1 MSDDIFDELRE
12 IFEISQDV
20 KIEFKEIYGL
30 TFAFES
36 KINIMRNSIVSTEIA
51 PLGIIYEENDEY
63 YFAPLDEVE
72 NINEIIKEYVKTIPE
87 GECSHSQQ

>member
-1 MSDDIFDELRE
+1 MSDDIFNELRE

-20 KIEFKEIYGL
+20 KIEFKEIYGF

-51 PLGIIYEENDEY
+51 PVGIIYEENDEY

-72 NINEIIKEYVKTIPE
+72 NIDEIIKEYVKTIP
-87 GECSHSQQ
+87 

>member
-1 MSDDIFDELRE
+1 MSDDIFDGLRE

-20 KIEFKEIYGL
+20 NIEFKEIYGL
-30 TFAFES
+30 TFAVES
-36 KINIMRNSIVSTEIA
+36 KINIMSDSITSTEIA

-72 NINEIIKEYVKTIPE
+72 NIDEIIKEYVKTIPE
-87 GECSHSQQ
+87 VECSHAEQ

>member
-51 PLGIIYEENDEY
+51 PLGIIYKENDEY

-72 NINEIIKEYVKTIPE
+72 NIDEIIKEYVKTIPE

>member
-1 MSDDIFDELRE
+1 MSDDIFNELRK

-36 KINIMRNSIVSTEIA
+36 KINIMRDSIASTEIA

-72 NINEIIKEYVKTIPE
+72 IIDDIIKEYV
-87 GECSHSQQ
+87 